1 MHSLRRVESQGPQQP
16 PELKIL
22 TIGLAS
28 GLPLGV
34 DRLSISVLS
43 DEHSSRANIFYG
55 LNILRNELMSI
66 RDHGFE
72 TSARFLRR
80 SFALAC
86 ATLFLVTSS
95 IKAGTVLQFS
105 QVNAGDNVTASE
117 SGGATT
123 LSTAGNADGGGT
135 SIPVAVSNFDGAPFP
150 PGIPVFETFVG
161 VTSTGAATSS
171 SGTISQ
177 LFSGQIVFS
186 EGLPPG
192 INPPILL
199 VATFANAVFSA
210 SANAAALM
218 VSAPNLTLT
227 SELATF
233 PPITGM
239 AIGFSGITPALGITD
254 GSLANFTMAQNAG
267 TFSAAVPEPSALCLG
282 SLAVVIG
289 SVTAYGRKRMKIE
302 PAN

>member
-1 MHSLRRVESQGPQQP
+1 M
-16 PELKIL
+16 
-22 TIGLAS
+22 
-28 GLPLGV
+28 
-34 DRLSISVLS
+34 SIRF
-43 DEHSSRANIFYG
+43 EQNIFYG
-55 LNILRNELMSI
+55 LNIWRNELMSI
-66 RDHGFE
+66 GDHGFE

-80 SFALAC
+80 FFALAC

-95 IKAGTVLQFS
+95 TKAGTVLQFS

-117 SGGATT
+117 SGGVTT

-150 PGIPVFETFVG
+150 PGILVFETFVG

-171 SGTISQ
+171 GGTISQ

-199 VATFANAVFSA
+199 VATFANAVFSG
-210 SANAAALM
+210 SANAASLNI
-218 VSAPNLTLT
+218 SAPNLTL
-227 SELATF
+227 SSDLATF

-239 AIGFSGITPALGITD
+239 AIGFSGIGALGITD
-254 GSLANFTMAQNAG
+254 GSVANFTMAQNAG
-267 TFSAAVPEPSALCLG
+267 TFSAAAVPEPSALFLG

-289 SVTAYGRKRMKIE
+289 TITAYGRKRMKH
-302 PAN
+302 